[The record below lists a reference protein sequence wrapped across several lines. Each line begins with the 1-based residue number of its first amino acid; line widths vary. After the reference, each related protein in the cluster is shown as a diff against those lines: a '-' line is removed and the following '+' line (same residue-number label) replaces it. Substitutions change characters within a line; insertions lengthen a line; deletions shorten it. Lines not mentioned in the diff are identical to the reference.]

1 MSAPTTDAATAER
14 DAPRFTRG
22 SIKGAHKIGPY
33 SRSHRLAK
41 VDRRTQSGKL
51 LDAVR
56 AELLEHVGP
65 NPTPVQRMLIQR
77 ACVLSLRLAQIDRKI
92 FEEQEFTV
100 IDNNQAVAWQNAMT
114 RCLVALGVRS
124 QAAKKRP
131 CRLDCDPRGAGRCQ
145 EMTSQ
150 SMIARQA

>member
-1 MSAPTTDAATAER
+1 M
-14 DAPRFTRG
+14 
-22 SIKGAHKIGPY
+22 
-33 SRSHRLAK
+33 LAK

-92 FEEQEFTV
+92 FEEQEFTT
-100 IDNNQAVAWQNAMT
+100 IDNNQAVAWQNALT
-114 RCLVALGVRS
+114 RCLVALGVRLE
-124 QAAKKRP
+124 AARNGVSLTKVM
-131 CRLDCDPRGAGRCQ
+131 AEMGR
-145 EMTSQ
+145 
-150 SMIARQA
+150 

>member
-1 MSAPTTDAATAER
+1 MLAGMSETQTAER
-14 DAPRFTRG
+14 TRPRLSRG
-22 SIKGAHKIGPY
+22 SNKVAHNVAPKLGPY
-33 SRSHRLAK
+33 SRPHMLAK

-92 FEEQEFTV
+92 FEEREFTV
-100 IDNNQAVAWQNAMT
+100 MDNNQAVAWQNAMT

-124 QAAKKRP
+124 QAAKNGP
-131 CRLDCDPRGAGRCQ
+131 AALTAILAELDDAKG
-145 EMTSQ
+145 
-150 SMIARQA
+150 